1 MPTPDEIRRYETGN
15 DGLLASSMTAAGRQR
30 PQLACPDEIPTTL
43 SQWRQSVA
51 NNHESS
57 LPGEAGLLSSLAN
70 AISPTDSKLAENQS
84 GSDCSRDQI
93 SIPSPTGSIDQKFS
107 LRNSV
112 FSLASSSDLSES
124 HSPLSLSHEYSTTR
138 LLPSIS
144 CSFLRPGAR
153 FVGKQ
158 SCDSQQYE
166 VQVDLKHVDMS
177 ESFLCGYL
185 RIKGLTD
192 NHPTLTTYFEAEMI
206 GPKYSF
212 QTRHREWGA
221 DEKTDI
227 LHWAKFDAYKP
238 ISQQAKKPDYIYK
251 NFAERA
257 HIFMRWKE
265 YFLVPDHRVR
275 QIHGASFEGFYY
287 VCFHQLTGS
296 VSGIY
301 YHTKSEKP
309 QKLELSYVDE
319 RTFGTFEFR

>member
-1 MPTPDEIRRYETGN
+1 
-15 DGLLASSMTAAGRQR
+15 
-30 PQLACPDEIPTTL
+30 
-43 SQWRQSVA
+43 
-51 NNHESS
+51 
-57 LPGEAGLLSSLAN
+57 
-70 AISPTDSKLAENQS
+70 
-84 GSDCSRDQI
+84 
-93 SIPSPTGSIDQKFS
+93 
-107 LRNSV
+107 
-112 FSLASSSDLSES
+112 
-124 HSPLSLSHEYSTTR
+124 

-158 SCDSQQYE
+158 SCGSQQYE

-221 DEKTDI
+221 DEKTDFQ
-227 LHWAKFDAYKP
+227 HWAKFPAYRP

-251 NFAERA
+251 NFAQREY
-257 HIFMRWKE
+257 IFMRWKE

-275 QIHGASFEGFYY
+275 QICGASFEGFYY

-301 YHTKSEKP
+301 YHTKSEKF
-309 QKLELSYVDE
+309 QKLELSYVNE
-319 RTFGTFEFR
+319 KTFGTFEFR

>member
-1 MPTPDEIRRYETGN
+1 MPTPDEIRRHEIGRQ
-15 DGLLASSMTAAGRQR
+15 GLLDPVANTGGRQR
-30 PQLACPDEIPTTL
+30 PQLACPDEIPLTL

-51 NNHESS
+51 NNHESQEHGPAS
-57 LPGEAGLLSSLAN
+57 PVGES
-70 AISPTDSKLAENQS
+70 IHSPADPKQSENQD
-84 GSDCSRDQI
+84 GSDCVRAQ
-93 SIPSPTGSIDQKFS
+93 SIPSPSGSVDQKFQLRSNTGTS
-107 LRNSV
+107 LT
-112 FSLASSSDLSES
+112 SSSELSES
-124 HSPLSLSHEYSTTR
+124 HSPLSLSHEYSTAR
-138 LLPSIS
+138 LLPSTS

-158 SCDSQQYE
+158 SSGTQQYD

-185 RIKGLTD
+185 RIQGLTD

-221 DEKTDI
+221 TEKIDFQ
-227 LHWAKFDAYKP
+227 HWAKFPAYRP
-238 ISQQAKKPDYIYK
+238 ISQQAKKPNYIYK
-251 NFAERA
+251 NFAEREY
-257 HIFMRWKE
+257 IFMRWKE

-275 QIHGASFEGFYY
+275 QIYGASFEGFYY

-301 YHTKSEKP
+301 FHTKSEKF
-309 QKLELSYVDE
+309 QKLELSYVSD
-319 RTFGTFEFR
+319 RCFGSYEFR